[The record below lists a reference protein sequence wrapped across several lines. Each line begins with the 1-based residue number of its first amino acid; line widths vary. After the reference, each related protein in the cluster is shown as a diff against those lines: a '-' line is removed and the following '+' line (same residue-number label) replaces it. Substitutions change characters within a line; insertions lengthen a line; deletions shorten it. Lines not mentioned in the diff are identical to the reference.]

1 MTDPQGIWGGPDPSM
16 YEYRIRRLEAE
27 LMALRER
34 GSRDI
39 GAFSVRNSAGVVT
52 LFSGP
57 SPTVTNPDGSPQWV
71 TYINDAAGGARFAF
85 YDPFP
90 LTDGFIQVLWEW
102 DHIGN
107 LIRTTDKNGGW
118 AEPWFS
124 FFMYPKFEQVDSGV
138 FGFMSTPVNVAE
150 QTLWEG
156 RIGYVSHPYIGADL
170 QGGSA
175 TGTNTTR
182 YRLKVNG
189 TTAQTWDVVG
199 GAFFGGAVSVLGVG
213 GVAIGSR
220 NVGVSLTAQSLSG
233 TGTYTCQVWGMHMRQ
248 TP

>member
-1 MTDPQGIWGGPDPSM
+1 MTNPQGIWGGQDPSL
-16 YEYRIRRLEAE
+16 YEYRIKKLEAE
-27 LMALRER
+27 VQALRER
-34 GSRDI
+34 GTRDA
-39 GAFSVRNSAGVVT
+39 GAFNVRNADGKNT
-52 LFSGP
+52 FWSGP

-71 TYINDAAGGARFAF
+71 TYISEASGKIRLAF

-102 DHIGN
+102 DHLDN

-124 FFMYPKFEQVDSGV
+124 FSMYPKFEQVDSGV

-156 RIGYVSHPYIGADL
+156 RIGYVTHPYIQADL

-182 YRLKVNG
+182 YRLKING
-189 TTAQTWDVVG
+189 AVAQTWDVVG
-199 GAFFGGAVSVLGVG
+199 GAFFGGSLLALGVG
-213 GVAIGSR
+213 GIVIGSR

-233 TGTYTCQVWGMHMRQ
+233 SGTYACQVWGMHMRQ